1 MPKKTEEKNT
11 KGKKATVKASATKK
25 TTKKPIKKVEKE
37 PVKVE
42 EVITVKEEIKKG
54 KEKELLINNTPFVVS
69 VCIII
74 LLLAILIFVLC
85 TKKVPTTKSGDEIV
99 AKINGKTI
107 TADDLY
113 LSLKENYGVNEVLSL
128 IDDHI
133 ANKEVTITKKD
144 KEYAQGIVDMYI
156 EYAEY
161 YQTDFASFLAEYLGL
176 TDISTEEEF
185 FEFVLEDYK
194 KTLAV
199 QKYIIEETDEKVL
212 KDYYKENYSDSLTV
226 KHILIEVDKDAKD
239 ADKADKEAYDAAV
252 KLIQKLNKTD
262 KKKLDKKFEELAE
275 NNSDDTAT
283 YSNGGLIEDFTKGEM
298 VDEFWKASVELEDG
312 KYTKEPVKTEYGYH
326 IILKVST
333 KPVEKFKD
341 IKDDVAKSY
350 AEKQLTDDSTL
361 FNKKWSE
368 LRKKY
373 KLSINDD
380 FMKKTYND
388 QIKELSKEEKTE
400 KTEK

>member
-1 MPKKTEEKNT
+1 MPKKTEEKN
-11 KGKKATVKASATKK
+11 KKVKKNTVKTSAAKK
-25 TTKKPIKKVEKE
+25 TDKKIEKV
-37 PVKVE
+37 PAKVE
-42 EVITVKEEIKKG
+42 EVVTVKKEIKKG
-54 KEKELLINNTPFVVS
+54 NKKELLINNTPFVVS
-69 VCIII
+69 VCIIV
-74 LLLAILIFVLC
+74 LLLAVLIFVLC
-85 TKKVPTTKSGDEIV
+85 TKKVPTTKSGNEIV

-113 LSLKENYGVNEVLSL
+113 ISLKETYGVNEVLSL

-133 ANKEVTITKKD
+133 ANKEVTITDAD
-144 KEYAQGIVDMYI
+144 KEHAQGIVDMYV

-161 YQTDFASFLAEYLGL
+161 YQTDFASFLAQYLGL
-176 TDISTEEEF
+176 SDITTEEEF

-199 QKYIIEETDEKVL
+199 QKYIIEETDEKTL
-212 KDYYKENYSDSLTV
+212 KEYYKENYSDSLTV
-226 KHILIEVDKDAKD
+226 KHILIAIDEEAED

-312 KYTKEPVKTEYGYH
+312 KYTKEPVKTQYGYH

-333 KPVEKFKD
+333 KPVEKFKN
-341 IKDDVAKSY
+341 IKDEVAKSY
-350 AEKQLTDDSTL
+350 AEKQLADDSTL

-380 FMKKTYND
+380 LMKKTYDD
-388 QIKELSKEEKTE
+388 QIKELNKKEKAEE
-400 KTEK
+400 